1 VWAQALPDE
10 EKTTLELNSH
20 YWEDTADAE
29 NQAYDDSKS
38 IADNLKAQSQAKGDV
53 TIATQTKSVTHADG
67 STTVTT
73 TNLTANNAEK
83 MATQSTSTQ
92 DGECA
97 SIAQYRARY
106 SSGCWTCLVMEPLIS
121 AFLTAAKNGLGV
133 TQRAGIA
140 VLLIGT
146 MLWLAFWG
154 LKQVSSFTE
163 IQLGNILNDLIKFGF
178 KVMLAY
184 YCIVQGPTLISK
196 YFVSPLMSVGAIIA
210 QNFWPASI
218 AEYTEEY
225 EDITEE
231 DQAAVEQFLTTG
243 SAKGITVD
251 NSGGAASTSTTTTT
265 TVTTPAPAELTEEE
279 KKENEQANKIN
290 EANFKSTTSAIPN
303 LLIPGFKGGC
313 VSSNAGCR
321 PSTSGGSTCHHGI
334 DVGCVKNNEKKNNEN
349 KKPCYPY
356 VAAGPGTITYADQR
370 GYGHTASIDHGKVGK
385 YTWQTTYNHM
395 DGDLTNALKAA
406 NGLKTGVKVKQ
417 GQEIGCAGG
426 SGTEKG
432 TGRVIENRYGLHI
445 HFEVHVNGKAV
456 DPLALLGNKI
466 VFIEEICGANQKNCT
481 GKNRLTSDAASTFL
495 NCKSAD
501 NDWTCRKSIPATGW
515 AAAGEAIHTLNSAVS
530 ASDITSSSSSSSG
543 GSYNADSLIVE
554 IKDVSYSGP
563 TDIIPKSVM
572 NSLLGAMRAI
582 TNQTAD
588 IMVLGNAVQCYA
600 AMPNGGAWNISGFGL
615 NFGWFPNIFMWVEG
629 VILWFLGFMLTA
641 SIAYYLIDI
650 SFKIGF
656 AVLSIP
662 LLMGL
667 WPFGLTQSKLYIAV
681 SIIAKASA
689 TFAFLALTTLFGLT
703 LLNSILSGDGLNGE
717 SGIFQ
722 MLDQAFSN
730 GESNDD
736 VLREEISNTFDLFS
750 ITFLML
756 IFGIIYT
763 YKLVSATISNYVNRF
778 FPDQMFGDSSPMHN
792 AATMMTSWTKKMAGA
807 VSGVSLARDIVAHQT
822 GNLIKG
828 GLQKGGRAVKDRF
841 KKKKGDK

>member
-1 VWAQALPDE
+1 M
-10 EKTTLELNSH
+10 
-20 YWEDTADAE
+20 AD
-29 NQAYDDSKS
+29 
-38 IADNLKAQSQAKGDV
+38 
-53 TIATQTKSVTHADG
+53 
-67 STTVTT
+67 
-73 TNLTANNAEK
+73 AEK

-225 EDITEE
+225 EGITDE
-231 DQAAVEQFLTTG
+231 DAENMEKFIATG
-243 SAKGITVD
+243 SAEGITVD
-251 NSGGAASTSTTTTT
+251 TGSGTSGTSSTTET
-265 TVTTPAPAELTEEE
+265 TVTSPAPVELTKEEQ
-279 KKENEQANKIN
+279 QANAQAN
-290 EANFKSTTSAIPN
+290 ATNQANFTKSALPN
-303 LLIPGFKGGC
+303 LLIPGFKGGY
-313 VSSNAGCR
+313 VSSGAGCR
-321 PSTSGGSTCHHGI
+321 PSSAGGSLCHKGI
-334 DVGCVKNNEKKNNEN
+334 DVGGVPKDNACHA
-349 KKPCYPY
+349 YI
-356 VAAGPGTITYADQR
+356 ASGPGTITYADAS
-370 GYGHTASIDHGKVGK
+370 GYGHMATINHGKVGK
-385 YTWQTTYNHM
+385 YEWKTTYNHM
-395 DGDLTNALKAA
+395 NGVLTDTLKAKT
-406 NGLKTGVKVKQ
+406 GLKSGMTVQQ
-417 GQEIGCAGG
+417 GQEIGCIGRSG
-426 SGTEKG
+426 SKNGK
-432 TGRVIENRYGLHI
+432 VVDDAYAQHI
-445 HFEVHVNGKAV
+445 HFEVYAGGKPV
-456 DPLALLGNKI
+456 DPLALLGKEI
-466 VFIEEICGANQKNCT
+466 VFIEDICGTVT
-481 GKNRLTSDAASTFL
+481 GTQNGHNVTSKCDGTNRETSEAASTFL
-495 NCKSAD
+495 NCKSD
-501 NDWTCRKSIPATGW
+501 IKNWTCTKTIPATGW
-515 AAAGEAIHTLNSAVS
+515 SVSGEAIVG
-530 ASDITSSSSSSSG
+530 ITSTISSSEISMSSSSSSSSG

-600 AMPNGGAWNISGFGL
+600 AMPNGGAWNISVFGL
-615 NFGWFPNIFMWVEG
+615 DFGWFPNIFMWVEG

-717 SGIFQ
+717 NGIFQ

-828 GLQKGGRAVKDRF
+828 GLQKGGRAVTSAF